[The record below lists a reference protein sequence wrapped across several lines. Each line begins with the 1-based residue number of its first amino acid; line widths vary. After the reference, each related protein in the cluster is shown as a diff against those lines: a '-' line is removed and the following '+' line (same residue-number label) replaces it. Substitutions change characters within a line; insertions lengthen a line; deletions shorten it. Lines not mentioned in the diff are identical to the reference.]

1 MDGVMGQVGEKEN
14 REQQGLLGTVGY
26 LDWTDSRVPQ
36 EQLVRRGCLGKRGNR
51 VLQVSLESQ
60 GPRDSRES
68 QGHRAPRGCRGSLGQ
83 GAKRERWEVS
93 ATEETLVLNDL
104 RGQ

>member
-36 EQLVRRGCLGKRGNR
+36 EQLGAPGLFGKPGPKGLQGEPGPQGSQGLQGEPGPRGKEGEMGGFGNR
-51 VLQVSLESQ
+51 GDPS
-60 GPRDSRES
+60 P
-68 QGHRAPRGCRGSLGQ
+68 
-83 GAKRERWEVS
+83 K
-93 ATEETLVLNDL
+93 
-104 RGQ
+104 